1 MDTSTLLG
9 LFSIKLVELCT
20 VILSL
25 PQKASENHLMK
36 CVVQKKH
43 EKQSSKCPFRP
54 FAFQKCENHRDS
66 RRSEDEPW
74 SPGLQQFTI
83 SYLATLKDE
92 QRHWCRFFIY
102 SVYLCHKHLGKENIE
117 THKLFLHVQPPC
129 PRRRSAS
136 NATVA
141 KTNSAPHPRRLRDLL
156 WISSEIIGN
165 CWYIYIY
172 IVQRFIFIYIYF

>member
-43 EKQSSKCPFRP
+43 EKQSSNVPSDRLPFRSARIIVILAEAKMSLEVQGCNNSQYLILP
-54 FAFQKCENHRDS
+54 LS
-66 RRSEDEPW
+66 RMSKDIDVDFLFILYIYVTNILVRK
-74 SPGLQQFTI
+74 
-83 SYLATLKDE
+83 TLKPM
-92 QRHWCRFFIY
+92 
-102 SVYLCHKHLGKENIE
+102 
-117 THKLFLHVQPPC
+117 KLFLHVQPPC

-156 WISSEIIGN
+156 
-165 CWYIYIY
+165 
-172 IVQRFIFIYIYF
+172 